1 MTSEITRNK
10 IKDIVMKAIL
20 RGSAPV
26 VTENQV
32 FYDIWGKEDMLLIAD
47 EVADRILA
55 IGGSK

>member
-1 MTSEITRNK
+1 MTGEITRNK

-20 RGSAPV
+20 RGSATLV
-26 VTENQV
+26 AGNQV
-32 FYDIWGKEDMLLIAD
+32 FYDIWGKDDMLLIAD